1 MDDRLKTIMDFVPA
15 GSKVAD
21 VGTDHAYLAV
31 ELVKRGIAD
40 FVIASDKN
48 VGPIEAAKQSIAAAG
63 LSDKIDVRLGDGLKV
78 ISAGEVE
85 VVCIAGMGGSLVCDI
100 LSASPEVVARLDK
113 IILQPM
119 NAVDKVRG
127 WLISNDWYIEDE
139 DLAEVDGIIYE
150 IICAGKSAGNV
161 VSSTR
166 KVRSPLFP
174 KFIQSNVDKLSRILE
189 AMSQSPAAVHSDK
202 YRQIQRQIDEWK
214 AF

>member
-85 VVCIAGMGGSLVCDI
+85 VVCIAGMGGSLICDI
-100 LSASPEVVARLDK
+100 LSAAPEVVARLDK